1 VIQVKPSS
9 ARFCEKISSTFDPR
23 RFLNAGVKEGDTS
36 KYTAFEAPDPTYWIP
51 SGYAVVVIDV
61 RGTWFSEGTAHFLAP
76 EEAQDFYDA
85 IEWAGTQPWSNGK
98 VGLSGVSYLAQ
109 LQWRVAE
116 LNPPHLAAINPWEG
130 FTDWYREFAYHGG
143 IPETSFL
150 PRGSANLQWS
160 TTRTEDTPA
169 NAAAHP
175 SMICFEIG
183 MRDSPVA
190 VKREFGFS
198 PAHPAMLLA
207 LKSHFWGR
215 V

>member
-1 VIQVKPSS
+1 VNTLVG
-9 ARFCEKISSTFDPR
+9 E
-23 RFLNAGVKEGDTS
+23 
-36 KYTAFEAPDPTYWIP
+36 
-51 SGYAVVVIDV
+51 
-61 RGTWFSEGTAHFLAP
+61 SEILCL
-76 EEAQDFYDA
+76 DL
-85 IEWAGTQPWSNGK
+85 
-98 VGLSGVSYLAQ
+98 GLKL
-109 LQWRVAE
+109 
-116 LNPPHLAAINPWEG
+116 PPAA
-130 FTDWYREFAYHGG
+130 
-143 IPETSFL
+143 
-150 PRGSANLQWS
+150 
-160 TTRTEDTPA
+160 A